1 MKPARILLVLL
12 VALAVSPAC
21 ARAAEVAALL
31 KTLRSVGSE
40 GLGNAEASAA
50 WKELSASDP
59 AKLPQI
65 LAGLDGAEPLAA
77 NWIRAAVEAI
87 AERAL
92 RDNGKLP
99 AAEIEKFILDT
110 KHDPRGRRLAFDW
123 LTRVDETARGRLIPG
138 MLDDPSVE
146 LRRDAVRLQM
156 DKANTLFLAKGQEA
170 EAKTAYQRALASARD
185 DDQIQIIVKRLGELG
200 ETVDLQRHFG
210 FIATWHLIGPFDN
223 TNKKGFNVAYTPE
236 SEIRLEATYPGKE
249 GPVRWEAHSTGD
261 TYGILDL
268 NKIESQKHKGSV
280 SYCLHEFTSDTARKI
295 EIRLGTPNAWKVW
308 LNGKLLF
315 GRDEYHRGASL
326 DQYQVS
332 GELKAG
338 TNQILVKLCQNEQTE
353 DWAQRWQI
361 QLRVCDGTGSA
372 VLSTTRP
379 PTPKKE
385 PKEPAKTEKKDD
397 AK

>member
-1 MKPARILLVLL
+1 MKLALCSLSVVLCLFTAPLARGADL
-12 VALAVSPAC
+12 SPHL
-21 ARAAEVAALL
+21 E
-31 KTLRSVGSE
+31 TLRAVGPE
-40 GLGNAEASAA
+40 GLGNEKAAASFKALSQAEVAS
-50 WKELSASDP
+50 
-59 AKLPQI
+59 LPQI
-65 LAGLDGAEPLAA
+65 LAGLDGASPLAA
-77 NWIRAAVEAI
+77 NWIRAAVESVADSAI
-87 AERAL
+87 KAG
-92 RDNGKLP
+92 GKLP
-99 AAEIEKFILDT
+99 AAELEKFILDT
-110 KHDPRGRRLAFDW
+110 KHDPRGRRLAFD
-123 LTRVDETARGRLIPG
+123 LLARVDETARGRLIPG

-170 EAKTAYQRALASARD
+170 EAKVAYQRALASARD

-210 FIATWHLIGPFDN
+210 FIATWHVIGPFDN
-223 TNKKGFNVAYTPE
+223 TSKKGFNVAYPPE
-236 SEIRLEATYPGKE
+236 SEIRLEAAYEGKE
-249 GPVRWEAHSTGD
+249 GQVRWEAASTGD

-268 NKIESQKHKGSV
+268 NKVESQKHKGSV
-280 SYCLHEFTSDTARKI
+280 TYCLHEFTSDAARKI

-315 GRDEYHRGASL
+315 GRDEYHRGENL
-326 DQYQVS
+326 DQYQMS

-361 QLRVCDGTGSA
+361 RLRVCDGTGTA

-385 PKEPAKTEKKDD
+385 SKEEKKEDKKD
-397 AK
+397 